1 METFLIFGGFVLGLI
16 LLVKGADEM
25 VKSAIQIAVKFKLP
39 NSVIGATF
47 IGFGTSAPELFTSTG
62 AAINGDLSLAIGNII
77 GSNIANSLL
86 VLAVL
91 YLFIDKDFSK
101 KININQI
108 SPVWMMIFTTIFVST
123 YILTNQFPL
132 ILGIVLLSLVVFVTY
147 KMVNEEAIDEEELVS
162 EEKKYIWF
170 RGILAIS
177 ITIFGSSLVV
187 DNAIAIA
194 DLFNIS
200 SLIVGVTIIA
210 IGTSLPEVAGAISAA
225 RLKKPDLIMGNVFG
239 SNLFNIG
246 LVGGSA
252 IIFEP
257 GEISS
262 NIDYQMFLMYFVS
275 FLAVLLTRYVIKEMS
290 CGNYFHSCI
299 FWILYLVLF

>member
-91 YLFIDKDFSK
+91 YLFIDKGFSK

-147 KMVNEEAIDEEELVS
+147 RMVNEEAIDEEELVS

-170 RGILAIS
+170 RGVLAIS

-275 FLAVLLTRYVIKEMS
+275 FLAVLLTRYVIKRNVLV
-290 CGNYFHSCI
+290 GIIFIAAYFGFI
-299 FWILYLVLF
+299 FSLF

>member
-1 METFLIFGGFVLGLI
+1 MEAFLIFGGFVLGLI

-162 EEKKYIWF
+162 EEKKYIWL

-275 FLAVLLTRYVIKEMS
+275 FLAVLLTRYVIKRNVLV
-290 CGNYFHSCI
+290 GIIFIAAYFGFI
-299 FWILYLVLF
+299 FSLF

>member
-1 METFLIFGGFVLGLI
+1 METFLIFGGFILGLI

-132 ILGIVLLSLVVFVTY
+132 VLGIVLLSLVIFVTY

-275 FLAVLLTRYVIKEMS
+275 FLAVLLTRYVIKRNVLV
-290 CGNYFHSCI
+290 GIIFIAAYFGFI
-299 FWILYLVLF
+299 FSLF

>member
-1 METFLIFGGFVLGLI
+1 METFLIFGGFILGLI

-62 AAINGDLSLAIGNII
+62 AAINGDLALAIGNII

-91 YLFIDKDFSK
+91 YLFIDKGFSK

-132 ILGIVLLSLVVFVTY
+132 ILGIVLLSLVIFVTY

-162 EEKKYIWF
+162 EEKKYIWL

-275 FLAVLLTRYVIKEMS
+275 FLAVLLTRYVIKRNVLV
-290 CGNYFHSCI
+290 GIIFIAAYFGFI
-299 FWILYLVLF
+299 FSLF

>member
-91 YLFIDKDFSK
+91 YLFIDKGFSK

-132 ILGIVLLSLVVFVTY
+132 ILGIVLLSRVIFVTY

-162 EEKKYIWF
+162 EEKKFIWF

-275 FLAVLLTRYVIKEMS
+275 FLAVLLTRYVIKRNVLV
-290 CGNYFHSCI
+290 GIIFIAAYFGFI
-299 FWILYLVLF
+299 FSLF

>member
-1 METFLIFGGFVLGLI
+1 METFLIFGGFILGLI

-91 YLFIDKDFSK
+91 YLFIDKGFSK

-132 ILGIVLLSLVVFVTY
+132 VLGIFLLSLVIFVTY

-162 EEKKYIWF
+162 EEKKYIWL

-275 FLAVLLTRYVIKEMS
+275 FLAVLLTRYVIKRNVLV
-290 CGNYFHSCI
+290 GIIFIAAYFGFI
-299 FWILYLVLF
+299 FSLF

>member
-91 YLFIDKDFSK
+91 YLFIDKGFSK

-132 ILGIVLLSLVVFVTY
+132 ILGIVLLSLVIFVTY

-275 FLAVLLTRYVIKEMS
+275 FLAILLTRYVIKRNVLV
-290 CGNYFHSCI
+290 GIIFIAAYFGFI
-299 FWILYLVLF
+299 FSLF

>member
-123 YILTNQFPL
+123 YILTHQFPL
-132 ILGIVLLSLVVFVTY
+132 ILGIVLLSLVIFVTY
-147 KMVNEEAIDEEELVS
+147 KMVNEEAIDEEELVT
-162 EEKKYIWF
+162 EEKKYIWV
-170 RGILAIS
+170 RGILAIT

-194 DLFNIS
+194 ELFNIS

-275 FLAVLLTRYVIKEMS
+275 FLAVLLTRYVIKRNIPV
-290 CGNYFHSCI
+290 GIIFITAYFGFI
-299 FWILYLVLF
+299 FSLF

>member
-132 ILGIVLLSLVVFVTY
+132 ILGIVLLSLVIFVTY
-147 KMVNEEAIDEEELVS
+147 KMVNEEAIDEEELVT
-162 EEKKYIWF
+162 EEKKYIWV
-170 RGILAIS
+170 RGILAIA

-194 DLFNIS
+194 ELFNIS

-275 FLAVLLTRYVIKEMS
+275 FLAVLLTRYVIKRNIPV
-290 CGNYFHSCI
+290 GIIFITAYFGFI
-299 FWILYLVLF
+299 FSLF

>member
-132 ILGIVLLSLVVFVTY
+132 VLGIVLLSLVIFVTY

-252 IIFEP
+252 IIFKP

-275 FLAVLLTRYVIKEMS
+275 FLAVLLTRYVIKRNVLV
-290 CGNYFHSCI
+290 GIIFIAAYFGFI
-299 FWILYLVLF
+299 FSLF

>member
-132 ILGIVLLSLVVFVTY
+132 ILGIVLISLVIFVTY

-162 EEKKYIWF
+162 EEKKFIWF

-225 RLKKPDLIMGNVFG
+225 RLRKPDLIMGNVFG

-275 FLAVLLTRYVIKEMS
+275 FLAVLLTRYVIKRNVLV
-290 CGNYFHSCI
+290 GIIFIAAYFGFIYS
-299 FWILYLVLF
+299 LF

>member
-200 SLIVGVTIIA
+200 SLIVGLTIIA

-275 FLAVLLTRYVIKEMS
+275 FLAVLLTRYVIRRNVLV
-290 CGNYFHSCI
+290 GIIFIAAYFGFI
-299 FWILYLVLF
+299 FSLF

>member
-132 ILGIVLLSLVVFVTY
+132 ILGIVLLSLVIFVTY

-162 EEKKYIWF
+162 EERKYIWF

-275 FLAVLLTRYVIKEMS
+275 FLAVLLTRYVIKRNILV
-290 CGNYFHSCI
+290 GIIFIAAYFGFI
-299 FWILYLVLF
+299 FSLF

>member
-162 EEKKYIWF
+162 EEKKYIWI

-275 FLAVLLTRYVIKEMS
+275 FLAVLLTRYVIKRNVLV
-290 CGNYFHSCI
+290 GIIFIAAYFGFI
-299 FWILYLVLF
+299 FSLF

>member
-91 YLFIDKDFSK
+91 YLFIDKGFSK

-132 ILGIVLLSLVVFVTY
+132 VLGIVLLSLVIFVTY
-147 KMVNEEAIDEEELVS
+147 KMVNEEAIDEEELVT
-162 EEKKYIWF
+162 EEKKFIWF

-275 FLAVLLTRYVIKEMS
+275 FLAVLLTRYVIKRNVLV
-290 CGNYFHSCI
+290 GIIFIAAYFGFI
-299 FWILYLVLF
+299 FSLF

>member
-132 ILGIVLLSLVVFVTY
+132 FLGIVLLSLVIFVTY

-275 FLAVLLTRYVIKEMS
+275 FLAVLLTRYVIKRNVLV
-290 CGNYFHSCI
+290 GIIFIAAYFGFI
-299 FWILYLVLF
+299 FSLF

>member
-91 YLFIDKDFSK
+91 YLFIDKGFSK

-275 FLAVLLTRYVIKEMS
+275 FLAVLLTRYVIKRNILV
-290 CGNYFHSCI
+290 GIIFIAAYFGFI
-299 FWILYLVLF
+299 FSLF

>member
-132 ILGIVLLSLVVFVTY
+132 ILGIVLLSLVIFVTY
-147 KMVNEEAIDEEELVS
+147 KMVNEEAIDEEELVT
-162 EEKKYIWF
+162 EEKKYIWV
-170 RGILAIS
+170 RGILAIT

-194 DLFNIS
+194 ELFNIS

-275 FLAVLLTRYVIKEMS
+275 FLAVLLTRYVIKRNIPVGIIFIS
-290 CGNYFHSCI
+290 AYFGFI
-299 FWILYLVLF
+299 FSLF

>member
-132 ILGIVLLSLVVFVTY
+132 VLGIVLMSLVIFVTY

-162 EEKKYIWF
+162 EEKKYIWL

-275 FLAVLLTRYVIKEMS
+275 FLAVLLTRYVIKRNVLV
-290 CGNYFHSCI
+290 GIIFIAAYFGFI
-299 FWILYLVLF
+299 FSLF

>member
-1 METFLIFGGFVLGLI
+1 METFLIFGGFVIGLI

-91 YLFIDKDFSK
+91 YLFIDKGFSK

-132 ILGIVLLSLVVFVTY
+132 VLGIVLLSLVIFVTY

-275 FLAVLLTRYVIKEMS
+275 FLAVLLTRYVIKRNVLV
-290 CGNYFHSCI
+290 GIIFIAAYFGFI
-299 FWILYLVLF
+299 FSLF

>member
-108 SPVWMMIFTTIFVST
+108 SPMWMMIFTTIFVST

-132 ILGIVLLSLVVFVTY
+132 VLGIVLLSLVIFVTY

-275 FLAVLLTRYVIKEMS
+275 FLAVLLTRYVIKRNVLV
-290 CGNYFHSCI
+290 GIIFIAAYFGFI
-299 FWILYLVLF
+299 FSLF